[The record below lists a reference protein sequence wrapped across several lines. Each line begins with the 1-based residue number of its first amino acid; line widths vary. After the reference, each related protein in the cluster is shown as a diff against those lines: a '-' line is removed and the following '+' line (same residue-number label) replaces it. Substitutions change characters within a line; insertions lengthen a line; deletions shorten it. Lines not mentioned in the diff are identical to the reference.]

1 MATVDWKNKGPLA
14 DPEDFS
20 IILGGPLYQLWR
32 RVHLSGN
39 ALELVNR
46 RILAAAVPT

>member
-1 MATVDWKNKGPLA
+1 LKEQRPLA

-20 IILGGPLYQLWR
+20 IILGVPLYQLCR

-39 ALELVNR
+39 ALELANR